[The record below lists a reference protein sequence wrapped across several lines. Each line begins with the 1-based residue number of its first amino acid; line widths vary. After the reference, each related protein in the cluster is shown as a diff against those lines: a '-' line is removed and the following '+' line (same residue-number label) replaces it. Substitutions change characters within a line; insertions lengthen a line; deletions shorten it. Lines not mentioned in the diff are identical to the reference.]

1 MAIAGAEITSQY
13 VNKDIKTEALIL
25 PITALLYRSFTLVPN
40 NIRDACC
47 PKICQKQDKNILRAR
62 PHAKRNQRRTVDLRR
77 FRARIL
83 PMWYPYRIMK
93 LKHVVYLLL
102 LLLSGCASTKVSPG
116 ATFLVGLSG
125 YQDEMERL
133 ERRPEL
139 WADRQRAG
147 DALKRTYV
155 ATIGTSREF
164 NRMVDLDVRRR
175 EVLIML
181 RDLRLKPDRVK
192 EMKDELVTMNR
203 DVDELKEIIKGQTGN
218 AELRAQ
224 QQPEQLETV
233 VTIGLVSIAID
244 SFSFMTVPTGPN
256 PPSTKV
262 GPYVV
267 SDFGGLLST
276 ITTPAG
282 QTFRCTTLLIPE
294 TGASIK
300 CEPPGKKS

>member
-1 MAIAGAEITSQY
+1 
-13 VNKDIKTEALIL
+13 
-25 PITALLYRSFTLVPN
+25 
-40 NIRDACC
+40 
-47 PKICQKQDKNILRAR
+47 
-62 PHAKRNQRRTVDLRR
+62 
-77 FRARIL
+77 
-83 PMWYPYRIMK
+83 MK
-93 LKHVVYLLL
+93 LKHAVYLLL
-102 LLLSGCASTKVSPG
+102 LLLSGCASTTKVSPG
-116 ATFLVGLSG
+116 ATFLVGLNG

-133 ERRPEL
+133 EGRPEL

-175 EVLIML
+175 EFLITL
-181 RDLRLKPDRVK
+181 RDLTLKPDRVK

-203 DVDELKEIIKGQTGN
+203 DVDALKEIIKGQTGN
-218 AELRAQ
+218 AEQRAQ
-224 QQPEQLETV
+224 QQPQQLETV
-233 VTIGLVSIAID
+233 ATIGLVSMAID

-276 ITTPAG
+276 VTTPAG
-282 QTFRCTTLLIPE
+282 QTFRCSTLLIPDM
-294 TGASIK
+294 GASIK
-300 CEPPGKKS
+300 CEAPGNKS

>member
-1 MAIAGAEITSQY
+1 
-13 VNKDIKTEALIL
+13 
-25 PITALLYRSFTLVPN
+25 
-40 NIRDACC
+40 
-47 PKICQKQDKNILRAR
+47 
-62 PHAKRNQRRTVDLRR
+62 
-77 FRARIL
+77 
-83 PMWYPYRIMK
+83 MWYPYRIMK
-93 LKHVVYLLL
+93 LKHAVYVSLLV
-102 LLLSGCASTKVSPG
+102 LSGCASTKVSPG

-133 ERRPEL
+133 EGRPEL

-147 DALKRTYV
+147 DSLKKTYV
-155 ATIGTSREF
+155 ATIGASREF

-175 EVLIML
+175 EFLITL
-181 RDLRLKPDRVK
+181 RDLTLKPDRVK

-233 VTIGLVSIAID
+233 VTIGLVSMAID

-267 SDFGGLLST
+267 SDFGGLFST
-276 ITTPAG
+276 VTTPEG
-282 QTFRCTTLLIPE
+282 QIFRCATLVFSE
-294 TGASIK
+294 EEAGIK
-300 CEPPGKKS
+300 CEPPGNKS

>member
-1 MAIAGAEITSQY
+1 
-13 VNKDIKTEALIL
+13 
-25 PITALLYRSFTLVPN
+25 
-40 NIRDACC
+40 
-47 PKICQKQDKNILRAR
+47 
-62 PHAKRNQRRTVDLRR
+62 
-77 FRARIL
+77 
-83 PMWYPYRIMK
+83 MWYDYRIMK
-93 LKHVVYLLL
+93 LKHAVYLLL
-102 LLLSGCASTKVSPG
+102 LLLSGCASTTKVSPG
-116 ATFLVGLSG
+116 ATFLVGLNG

-133 ERRPEL
+133 EGRPEL

-175 EVLIML
+175 EFLITL
-181 RDLRLKPDRVK
+181 RDLTLKPDRVK

-203 DVDELKEIIKGQTGN
+203 DVDALKEIIKGQTGN

-224 QQPEQLETV
+224 QQPQQLETV
-233 VTIGLVSIAID
+233 ATIGLVSMAID

-276 ITTPAG
+276 VTTPAG
-282 QTFRCTTLLIPE
+282 QTFRCSTLLIPDM
-294 TGASIK
+294 GASIK
-300 CEPPGKKS
+300 CEAPGNKS